1 MILRNLTRQIALAR
15 SGTDVIERTPGK
27 ILLKAKLQHIGRAWM
42 FRLMVLVPTLVTSL
56 YYGVIA
62 APRYVSVSQF
72 IVRSVNNTHMGGFD
86 AFFRTFGI
94 SRAVDDTNV
103 VENYIL
109 SRDAVSALQKQL
121 NLRQI
126 FENKK
131 ADFIAAYPPL
141 FFKDSNEQLYR
152 YYLSRVSVVQNT
164 TQGIATLKVEAFD
177 AKSSHA
183 IAVAL
188 MHLAEGMVNQLND
201 RAQRDTVKLAA
212 QIRRSSEQKLLKT
225 QADLTLFRNSHA
237 LVDPDMN
244 SVADL
249 KTISSLA
256 NDLAHTVAR
265 MQQNSVISPGSPQNS
280 VLSSKAKALKQAITG
295 ERARIAGGKGSL
307 VDKIAEYDQL
317 KLNREIAQKSYESA
331 VTSLESARQEA
342 RSKQIYLE
350 EVVRPSLP
358 DVATEPR
365 SLRMIMTV
373 FAFSFGLY
381 AVAWLLTVG
390 VREHAQ

>member
-1 MILRNLTRQIALAR
+1 MLQNLTRQIALAR
-15 SGTDVIERTPGK
+15 SRTDVTERAPGK

-42 FRLMVLVPTLVTSL
+42 FRLMVLVPTLVTTL

-109 SRDAVSALQKQL
+109 SRDAVTALQKQL
-121 NLRQI
+121 DLRQI
-126 FENKK
+126 FESKK
-131 ADFIAAYPPL
+131 ADFIAAYPPP
-141 FFKDSNEQLYR
+141 FFKDSNERLFR
-152 YYLSRVSVVQNT
+152 YYLNRVSVVQNT
-164 TQGIATLKVEAFD
+164 TQGIATLRVEAFG
-177 AKSSHA
+177 AKSAHA

-201 RAQRDTVKLAA
+201 RAQRDTVKSAV

-225 QADLTLFRNSHA
+225 QADLTLFRNSYA
-237 LVDPDMN
+237 LVDPDKN

-249 KTISSLA
+249 QTISSLA
-256 NDLAHTVAR
+256 NDLAHTVAQ
-265 MQQNSVISPGSPQNS
+265 MQQNSVTSPSSPQNS

-317 KLNREIAQKSYESA
+317 KLNRDIAQKSYESA

>member
-1 MILRNLTRQIALAR
+1 
-15 SGTDVIERTPGK
+15 
-27 ILLKAKLQHIGRAWM
+27 
-42 FRLMVLVPTLVTSL
+42 MVLVPTLVTSL

-152 YYLSRVSVVQNT
+152 YYISRVSVVQNT

-265 MQQNSVISPGSPQNS
+265 MQQSSVISPGSPQNS

>member
-1 MILRNLTRQIALAR
+1 MLQNLSRQIALAKSR
-15 SGTDVIERTPGK
+15 GDTAERAPGK
-27 ILLKAKLQHIGRAWM
+27 FMLKAKIQHIGRAWM
-42 FRLMVLVPTLVTSL
+42 FRLMVVVPTLVTAL

-121 NLRQI
+121 NLRHI

-131 ADFIAAYPPL
+131 ADFIAAYPPPL
-141 FFKDSNEQLYR
+141 FKDSNERLFR
-152 YYLSRVSVVQNT
+152 YYLSRVSVIQNT
-164 TQGIATLKVEAFD
+164 TQGIATLKIETFD
-177 AKSSHA
+177 AKSAHA

-188 MHLAEGMVNQLND
+188 MHLAEGMVNKLND
-201 RAQRDTVKLAA
+201 RAQRDTVKTAA
-212 QIRRSSEQKLLKT
+212 QIKQNTEQKLLKA

-237 LVDPDMN
+237 LVDPDKN

-249 KTISSLA
+249 QTISSLA
-256 NDLAHTVAR
+256 NDLAHTVAQ
-265 MQQNSVISPGSPQNS
+265 MEQNSTTLPDSPQNP
-280 VLSSKAKALKQAITG
+280 VLSSKARALQLAITS

-307 VDKIAEYDQL
+307 VEKIAEYDQL
-317 KLNREIAQKSYESA
+317 KLNRDIAQKSYESA

-358 DVATEPR
+358 DMATEPR

-373 FAFSFGLY
+373 FIFSFGLY